1 MCRVC
6 VKVGVGVMVWVVLL
20 VMGLRVR
27 MVCRVL
33 VLVWV
38 GVMGWQCLVLM
49 WVRVHVMVR
58 RLVLP
63 GAHHFHHVSHGVHIP
78 IGHGSRVVSQ
88 GGLQPHF
95 GF

>member
-6 VKVGVGVMVWVVLL
+6 MKVGVGVMVWVVLL

-49 WVRVHVMVR
+49 WVRVHVMVW

-88 GGLQPHF
+88 CGLQPHF

>member
-1 MCRVC
+1 MCWVC
-6 VKVGVGVMVWVVLL
+6 MKVGVGVMMRVILL
-20 VMGLRVR
+20 VMGLRMGV
-27 MVCRVL
+27 VSWVL

-78 IGHGSRVVSQ
+78 I
-88 GGLQPHF
+88 
-95 GF
+95 